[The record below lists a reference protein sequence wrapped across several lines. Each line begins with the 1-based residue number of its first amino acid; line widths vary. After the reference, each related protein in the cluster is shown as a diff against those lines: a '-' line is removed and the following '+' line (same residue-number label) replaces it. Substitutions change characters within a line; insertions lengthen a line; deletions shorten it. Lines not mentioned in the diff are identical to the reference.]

1 MLKLYSGIKKHFLK
15 CGKIIVPFFSLK
27 KLPDIPYCRLVE
39 KKDCKLSSSSHQLIK
54 LNVKHRELRELQ
66 TENDFIKKDIL
77 QTFGQSIEMDT
88 WKETKK
94 LNRKIR
100 VDCLRQKIL
109 SSEAEKRDKE
119 KKKIEI
125 TEKVENMK
133 RSLSEKYVNLD
144 EERENLNSLLEI
156 VSQLRNWNREY
167 QTMKNEA

>member
-1 MLKLYSGIKKHFLK
+1 MLKLCSGTIFFLNVEK
-15 CGKIIVPFFSLK
+15 LLFHFFSLN

-54 LNVKHRELRELQ
+54 LNVKHRELREMQ

-77 QTFGQSIEMDT
+77 QKFGESISIER

-100 VDCLRQKIL
+100 MECLRQEIL
-109 SSEAEKRDKE
+109 SFEAETRDKE

-125 TEKVENMK
+125 TEQVENMK
-133 RSLSEKYVNLD
+133 RSMSEKYDNLD
-144 EERENLNSLLEI
+144 EERENLNSMLEI

-167 QTMKNEA
+167 ETMKNEE